1 MIKKQAERPIVH
13 ECVVI
18 GAGVIGC
25 SIALALAKAG
35 RSCLVIDALPS
46 AGYGSTSASAAIIR
60 PYYSTF
66 AGTAL
71 AHEGHQRWLAWCDDA
86 ARQAEGLQYEQC
98 GCIMLKTVENDELKV
113 TESLLTRAGV
123 SYSKLDADQ
132 LNALMPGLVID
143 SFHPPRRI
151 EDVAFGVPNQ
161 RRVRGALLCPG
172 GYINDPQL
180 ATQQIA
186 AEAESAGA
194 RFLFRRR
201 LVAINA
207 DDRKVQ
213 SITLEDGA
221 EIRVDVLINA
231 AGPHSAK
238 VNALAGLDPSRMIAT
253 RAMVQEV
260 NQLPR
265 PANYADDTA
274 GYVLTDTDV
283 GVYMRPEGDTHLLVG
298 SLEPECDPV
307 RWVNPDTPMPGM
319 SEQWTNQAWRA
330 ALRFPELAIPNQA
343 QGIVALYD
351 VSDDWL
357 PIYDGSDIRG
367 FYMAIG
373 TSGNQFKNALV
384 VGDIMATLIVNDW
397 EAEFSPPFDLP
408 MTGQQIDLKVFSRRR
423 ALNRQS
429 SFSVLG

>member
-1 MIKKQAERPIVH
+1 MH
-13 ECVVI
+13 ECVVV

-25 SIALALAKAG
+25 SIALALTKAG

-71 AHEGHQRWLAWCDDA
+71 AHEGHHRWLAWCDDA
-86 ARQAEGLQYEQC
+86 THQAEGLHYEQC
-98 GCIMLKTVENDELKV
+98 GCIMLKTVENGELKL
-113 TESLLTRAGV
+113 TASLLARAGV
-123 SYSKLDADQ
+123 SYSELDPDQ
-132 LNALMPGLVID
+132 LKARMPGLVVD

-151 EDVAFGVPNQ
+151 EDLTFGVPNQ
-161 RRVRGALLCPG
+161 RRLRGALLCPG

-186 AEAESAGA
+186 AAAKSAGA
-194 RFLFRRR
+194 RFLFGRR

-207 DDRKVQ
+207 DDSKVQ

-221 EIRVDVLINA
+221 EVRVDVLINA

-238 VNALAGLDPSRMIAT
+238 VNALAGVDPSRTIVT
-253 RAMVQEV
+253 RAMIQEV

-265 PANYADDTA
+265 PANYADQTA
-274 GYVLTDTDV
+274 GYILTDTDV
-283 GVYMRPEGDTHLLVG
+283 GVYMRPEGGRHLLVG

-307 RWVNPDTPMPGM
+307 RWVDPDAFTPQM

-330 ALRFPELAIPNQA
+330 ALRFPGLAIPNQA

-357 PIYDGSDIRG
+357 PIYDSSDIPG

-384 VGDIMATLIVNDW
+384 VGDIMATLVVNGW
-397 EAEFSPPFDLP
+397 EAEFAPPFDLP
-408 MTGQQIDLKVFSRRR
+408 MTGQKIDLKVFSRRR